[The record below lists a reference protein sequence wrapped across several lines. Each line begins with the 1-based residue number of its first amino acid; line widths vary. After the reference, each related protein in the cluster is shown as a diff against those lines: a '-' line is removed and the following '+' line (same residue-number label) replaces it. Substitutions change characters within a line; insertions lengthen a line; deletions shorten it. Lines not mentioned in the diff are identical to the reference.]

1 MMPDKTLGVIVGT
14 SFHFSERLK
23 GIPCRSVSTPFGMAD
38 MMETESAFI
47 ALRHGREGE
56 IPAHRVHH
64 QANLLA
70 LKEAGVRCVIGFQ
83 SVGSLKEA
91 LPPGGLVIPHD
102 YISLV
107 TIPTLFEN
115 NRDPHI
121 VPVFDEPLRHSLI
134 ELLRSQHLSVFERGI
149 YWQTLGPRFETRSEI
164 YLLSQFADCV
174 GMTAASE
181 ATIAQEAGLAYCCIC
196 SIDNYAHGIG
206 NPPLTEERFHT
217 VVKENT
223 EKMETI
229 LQIILDSSGA
239 LACPS

>member
-1 MMPDKTLGVIVGT
+1 MAGKTLGIIVGT

-23 GIPCRSVSTPFGMAD
+23 GIPRQSVSTPFGPAD
-38 MMETESAFI
+38 ILETDSAFI
-47 ALRHGREGE
+47 ILRHGREGD
-56 IPAHRVHH
+56 IPAHRVNH

-70 LKEAGVRCVIGFQ
+70 LQDMGVRCVVGFQ
-83 SVGSLKEA
+83 SVGSLKES
-91 LPPGGLVIPHD
+91 LPPGSLVIPHD

-107 TIPTLFEN
+107 TVPTLFEN
-115 NRDPHI
+115 NHDPHI
-121 VPVFDEPLRHSLI
+121 VPAFDEPLRQSLS
-134 ELLRSQHLSVFERGI
+134 ELLRSRQLSVFEQGI
-149 YWQTLGPRFETRSEI
+149 YWQTVGPRFETRAEI
-164 YLLSQFADCV
+164 HLLSRFADCV

-206 NPPLTEERFHT
+206 NPPLTEERFHA

-229 LQIILDSSGA
+229 LQIVLDNSGA
-239 LACPS
+239 LTCPS